1 MYSLLKPYEAIVD
14 FLGEALGD
22 NVEIALHDLTS
33 PEQEVVALANGHIS
47 GRTVGAKLSN
57 LSIHYLETKQYLN
70 NDYVVNYKTAGPDG
84 KLLKAATYFIREEGR
99 EMPIGMLCI
108 NVNISDLEYIQTTL
122 YKILGIKETTKVEFK
137 RNNPIEILSSPL
149 DEMVDKYIKEC
160 LTEMGIPSYV
170 LVERLK
176 VDEKIRVVK
185 YLQAKGTF
193 KVKGAI
199 ALVAE
204 KLDVSEPTIYR
215 YLKKM

>member
-57 LSIHYLETKQYLN
+57 LSIHYLETKQYLD

-137 RNNPIEILSSPL
+137 RDNPIEILSSPL